1 MATAQRNGVFPE
13 RLQANRTFEQERNLM
28 HLRLKFRGLGRLC
41 VNHRHHLPQLISL
54 LLVRHLTHLALDRN
68 PFFEVVQGVKA
79 LYNGDDKRVWGSM
92 ESPALLEFLAMLR
105 NLCAQAHKMSKAD
118 LMTAFHA
125 ARNTMI
131 EADASMADASMEAAV
146 FRLRQITSD
155 TGLSIGAD
163 FYLNCSPEMTGGLD
177 GGKEGRFNKFYH
189 LVCSHL
195 TLLVWSIVV
204 VYSKLTCIV
213 VPPRAH
219 LTVSFIVTQI
229 HRYLHVPI
237 VSSAV
242 CWPSLR
248 NYAPSQL
255 ACQSNTQNAK
265 SVT

>member
-1 MATAQRNGVFPE
+1 MT
-13 RLQANRTFEQERNLM
+13 TFSRQKRAD
-28 HLRLKFRGLGRLC
+28 
-41 VNHRHHLPQLISL
+41 
-54 LLVRHLTHLALDRN
+54 VRKG
-68 PFFEVVQGVKA
+68 VVQCVEA
-79 LYNGDDKRVWGSM
+79 LYNGDDQRVWGSM
-92 ESPALLEFLAMLR
+92 ESPALIVFLATLR
-105 NLCAQAHKMSKAD
+105 NLCSQAHTMSKAD
-118 LMTAFHA
+118 LKTAFHA
-125 ARNTMI
+125 TRNTMI
-131 EADASMADASMEAAV
+131 KADASMEVAV
-146 FRLRQITSD
+146 FWLRKITSD
-155 TGLSIGAD
+155 FGLSIGVE
-163 FYLNCSPEMTGGLD
+163 FYFNCSHEMTGGLD